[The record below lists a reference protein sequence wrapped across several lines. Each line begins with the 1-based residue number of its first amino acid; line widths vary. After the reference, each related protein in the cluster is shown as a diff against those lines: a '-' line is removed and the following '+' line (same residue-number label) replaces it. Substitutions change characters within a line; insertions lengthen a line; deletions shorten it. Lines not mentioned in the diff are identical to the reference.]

1 MTGPAHV
8 LIVDDEPNIVLSL
21 EFLLQQ
27 KGYRISLASDGDA
40 AWRTLL
46 AEPPDLVL
54 LDVMLP
60 GLDGFEICRRLRGDR
75 RFDRTR
81 IILLTARGREV
92 DRLQGEDLGAD
103 LYITKPFSTREL
115 VQEVERCLQAADG

>member
-1 MTGPAHV
+1 MAQPSHV

-27 KGYRISLASDGDA
+27 KGYRLSLASDGET

-46 AEPPDLVL
+46 ADPPDLVL

-115 VQEVERCLQAADG
+115 VQEVERCLQSEDG